1 MIEEGNVAKHFDLTP
16 HPRILPM
23 LGEIVLSQWRCLAEL
38 IDNSIDSFIESQRAG
53 TPVQNPHVSIN
64 VPTVGSPQG
73 SRLSVRDN
81 GPGMNA
87 DTLERAARA
96 GWTSHDPINNLGLFG
111 MGFNIATARL
121 GSRTTIWT
129 TQSGTSEWVGLEI
142 DFNQLMKQ
150 QEFITPA
157 LSRPKPNPHLSG
169 TEVIIENLKPE
180 QLDWFSK
187 GYNRSNA
194 SKQLGKSYSSMIGP
208 AKTPIGFRIEINGNQ
223 VRPRLHCI
231 WGGPGNPHR
240 VAETSRHGTVDA
252 FQPFDIPLESRP
264 FCTQCWNWLGP
275 GQEECPAC
283 ETSGVV
289 VQRERRVH
297 GWLGIQRYLDRN
309 DYGIDILRNG
319 RKIEIGNKDIF
330 KWFDE
335 NADSEEIEY
344 PIDDPRDRGRI
355 VGEVHLDHCRVTYTK
370 DRFVREDTTWG
381 EMVKIVRGTTPLRPE
396 IARGMGAGENASPL
410 YRLFQAFRRSNPHNR
425 RAGGWDRILV
435 VPDNDRAT
443 AMARKFD
450 AGEIDYETDLNWWEL
465 IVEAEADVLRGETP
479 PGTDTSETL
488 GGDAGNHSDQTPGG
502 KGPDDS
508 NSDPSAAST
517 TESTLPSRGRLAGLT
532 QLYTEELTGQRY
544 DVEAFSVVSDDLV
557 LTGLRC
563 PWAIRRTTAG
573 PWEFYVDTSAEAFRS
588 MTLTPLDALLAEL
601 AWLTSDFERGQQGSR
616 VTFGDILTGLRSRYA
631 KSLMLSP
638 TDMVSESLAR
648 LVGIARSIVGQ
659 VSKEDLRASFDD
671 LSPSRQES
679 IRVNMASRGVPNPHG
694 AIDDGRFLQY
704 ASPSTISDFVL
715 SNPEMFFDGNYWDEA
730 YSTLD
735 FGSSV
740 ATSEAKAR
748 ILGHYGGLLADAVW
762 LAQQTPSD
770 FEAMTRERLM
780 RAFLAT
786 ELLAPTGY
794 VDNEN

>member
-1 MIEEGNVAKHFDLTP
+1 MTENGNPAKFFDLTP

-23 LGEIVLSQWRCLAEL
+23 LGEIVLPQWRCLAEL
-38 IDNSIDSFIESQRAG
+38 IDNSVDSFIEAVRAG
-53 TPVQNPHVSIN
+53 TEVQNPHVSISI
-64 VPTVGSPQG
+64 PTAGSLQG

-87 DTLERAARA
+87 NTLERAARA

-121 GSRTTIWT
+121 GTRTTIWT
-129 TQSGTSEWVGLEI
+129 TQSGSSQWVGLEI
-142 DFNQLMKQ
+142 DFNQLTKQ
-150 QEFITPA
+150 QEFISPA
-157 LSRPKPNPHLSG
+157 LSRPKPNPDLSG
-169 TEVIIENLKPE
+169 TEVIIESLKPE

-187 GYNRSNA
+187 AYNRSNA
-194 SKQLGKSYSSMIGP
+194 SRQLGRIYSSMIGP
-208 AKTPIGFRIEINGNQ
+208 ASTPVSFRLEVNGNQ

-240 VAETSRHGTVDA
+240 AVETSRHGTVDA
-252 FQPFDIPLESRP
+252 FQPFDVRLDSRP
-264 FCTQCWNWLGP
+264 FCTQCWNWLGLD
-275 GQEECPAC
+275 QETCPSC

-335 NADSEEIEY
+335 NADTEEIEY

-355 VGEVHLDHCRVTYTK
+355 VGEVHLDHCRVPYTK
-370 DRFVREDTTWG
+370 DRFVREDTTWR
-381 EMVKIVRGTTPLRPE
+381 EMVEIVRGTTPLRPD
-396 IARGMGAGENASPL
+396 IARNMGAGENNSPL

-425 RAGGWDRILV
+425 GAGGWDRILV

-443 AMARKFD
+443 AMARRF
-450 AGEIDYETDLNWWEL
+450 EVPESDYQTDLKWWEL
-465 IVEAEADVLRGETP
+465 VEEAEAGVLQGGSS
-479 PGTDTSETL
+479 GTDASETL
-488 GGDAGNHSDQTPGG
+488 GGDNGDHSDETLGG
-502 KGPDDS
+502 QSSNGSDS
-508 NSDPSAAST
+508 GPSAVST
-517 TESTLPSRGRLAGLT
+517 TEPTIPKRVRLAGLT
-532 QLYTEELTGQRY
+532 QRYTEELTGQRY
-544 DVEAFSVVSDDLV
+544 DVEGFSVEADDPV
-557 LTGLRC
+557 LTGGHC

-573 PWEFYVDTSAEAFRS
+573 PWEFCVDTSATAFRS
-588 MTLTPLDALLAEL
+588 MTLTPLDGLLAEL
-601 AWLTSDFERGQQGSR
+601 AWLTMDFERGQQGSQ
-616 VTFGDILTGLRSRYA
+616 VTFGEILIGLRLRYA
-631 KSLMLSP
+631 KSSMLTP
-638 TDMVSESLAR
+638 TDMVSESLSR
-648 LVGIARSIVGQ
+648 LVDIARSIFGHI
-659 VSKEDLRASFDD
+659 SMEDARGSFDD

-679 IRVNMASRGVPNPHG
+679 IRVNMASRGVADPHG
-694 AIDDGRFLQY
+694 AIADGRFLEY
-704 ASPSTISDFVL
+704 GSPSIINEFVL

-730 YSTLD
+730 YSTQD

-740 ATSEAKAR
+740 ATAEAKAR

-762 LAQQTPSD
+762 LAQQPPSD
-770 FEAMTRERLM
+770 LEAMTRERLM

-786 ELLAPTGY
+786 ELLAPTGR
-794 VDNEN
+794 VGADN